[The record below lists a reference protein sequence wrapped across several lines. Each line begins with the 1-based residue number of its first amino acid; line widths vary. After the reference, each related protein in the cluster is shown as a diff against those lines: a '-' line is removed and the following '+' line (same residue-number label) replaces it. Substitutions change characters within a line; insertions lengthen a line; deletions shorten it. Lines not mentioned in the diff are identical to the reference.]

1 MKHAVLFVAMVITC
15 LLAAAAN
22 VAITRLID
30 LNLFTFK
37 LWFVIP
43 VGAIGMGIL
52 AASGAIIAAR
62 TLHIVPTRADAV
74 LIVVIAAA
82 TMVLIYYGDY
92 ATLTL
97 DNGRKVADMVSF
109 GTYVD
114 LMLTKTHMRIGTT
127 RVDTGEVG
135 VFGYALGA
143 IEFAGFL
150 LGGAAAFGIIKGLPR
165 CAECGSYQRKL
176 KTKKSKEMTFDE
188 AGKVIDTFRSGDLKA
203 VQRAFEWAP
212 PERTF
217 DRKAEKAVVI
227 FNLLACPKC
236 STEAVTA
243 KVNAFNGKEW
253 NFVTS
258 LASRRELARG
268 LSWRHQFA

>member
-62 TLHIVPTRADAV
+62 TLHIVPTVTDAV
-74 LIVVIAAA
+74 LMVVIAAA

-97 DNGRKVADMVSF
+97 DDGRKVADIVSF

-188 AGKVIDTFRSGDLKA
+188 AGKVIDTFRSGDLNA
-203 VQRAFEWAP
+203 VQHAVAWTP
-212 PERTF
+212 PEGS
-217 DRKAEKAVVI
+217 VLI
-227 FNLLACPKC
+227 CPTV
-236 STEAVTA
+236 SQY
-243 KVNAFNGKEW
+243 
-253 NFVTS
+253 
-258 LASRRELARG
+258 LASLPHLEQATPRWLPRSYSGARLNPFG
-268 LSWRHQFA
+268 IVSMLGPRP